1 MRELVVLRHGEGEGN
16 ARGLV
21 QGRMDLPL
29 TERGRGQARMA
40 AELLRAH
47 RWVPAQVVSSPQ
59 QRCLGTATLVC
70 EALGLEP
77 PVTDEAFVDLDVG
90 QAEGRT
96 MAELVRTHPEV
107 FAHAAW
113 QWRFEQ
119 VGGESRAQLMTRV
132 AQGLERLP
140 DSESL
145 LLVSHGA
152 VFKAVLYHLL
162 GMKPD
167 WLLDL
172 RMCTVLRLREKRT
185 AGGRAWAFGE
195 LLHAEEWTASRQE
208 SQA

>member
-1 MRELVVLRHGEGEGN
+1 MPCCVQRGSSVRELVVLRHGEGEGN

-96 MAELVRTHPEV
+96 MAELVRAHPEV
-107 FAHAAW
+107 FAVLNIC
-113 QWRFEQ
+113 RLF
-119 VGGESRAQLMTRV
+119 RASITDKSLAVVTMS
-132 AQGLERLP
+132 AP
-140 DSESL
+140 DS
-145 LLVSHGA
+145 GA
-152 VFKAVLYHLL
+152 CCVRVRAASPV
-162 GMKPD
+162 P
-167 WLLDL
+167 
-172 RMCTVLRLREKRT
+172 
-185 AGGRAWAFGE
+185 GGR
-195 LLHAEEWTASRQE
+195 SMMR
-208 SQA
+208 